1 MKYVRHT
8 GGAAWGVGVLVSQTS
23 DQRTYLFAD
32 GVKRS
37 FKEAFCEKFIVPA
50 DAPGD
55 EDAARLVRGAA
66 SGGTATPVGV
76 HLELEDQI
84 RARPD
89 DPGPYLVYA
98 DWLQHK
104 GDPRGDLITLQAKLA
119 GAPDD
124 KELRAAEAALL
135 AEHRAYLL
143 PESLDAMLRL
153 PRRRTDPVGTR
164 CEVRWRF
171 GFLERARIARRAK
184 QREAPELVSDL
195 LRHPSAGFLRCL
207 VIGPLGEPG
216 ASYVAVIDAIAK
228 AKPAR
233 LAELVIGDAASEAE
247 LAFSTAGSLS
257 ALLSNLPGLERLD
270 VRAGSLRFERTPKHA
285 RLRELALTAGELS
298 ETTLAHLFAAEL
310 PALETL
316 ELAVRGLAIAP
327 HLLAKLQLAD
337 RAQLPK
343 LRRLALRGVANGRA
357 VEQALASSAFAQVEL
372 VLGDAPAANLAE
384 RRVIERAPDA
394 QSVVAAQQLA
404 RADRWL
410 ALARDGERLWGEYEG
425 SDHYYVYAR
434 TDTDETGCSCASPK
448 DPCKHVLALLLIAAR
463 GHAFA
468 ERAAPAGLVRRFYE
482 RPRYGPTWE

>member
-8 GGAAWGVGVLVSQTS
+8 GGAAWGVGVLVSQTA

-55 EDAARLVRGAA
+55 EAA
-66 SGGTATPVGV
+66 SDGVATPVGV
-76 HLELEDQI
+76 DLELEDQI

-98 DWLQHK
+98 DWLQHQ
-104 GDPRGDLITLQAKLA
+104 GDPRGDLIALQAKLA

-124 KELRAAEAALL
+124 KDLRAAEAALL

-171 GFLERARIARRAK
+171 GFLERVRIARRAK
-184 QREAPELVSDL
+184 QREAPELISDL
-195 LRHPSAGFLRCL
+195 LRHPSAVFLRSL
-207 VIGPLGEPG
+207 VIGPAGEPV
-216 ASYVAVIDAIAK
+216 ASYITAIDAIVK
-228 AKPAR
+228 AKPVH
-233 LAELVIGDAASEAE
+233 LAELVIGDGATDAD

-257 ALLSNLPGLERLD
+257 ALISNLPGLERLD
-270 VRAGSLRFERTPKHA
+270 VRAGSLRLERAPKHA
-285 RLRELALTAGELS
+285 RLRELALTAGELTEGS
-298 ETTLAHLFAAEL
+298 LAHLFAAEL

-316 ELAVRGLAIAP
+316 ELGVRGLAIAP
-327 HLLAKLQLAD
+327 HLLAKLELAE
-337 RAQLPK
+337 RTQLPT

-357 VEQALASSAFAQVEL
+357 VEEAIARSALAEVEL
-372 VLGDAPAANLAE
+372 ILGDAPAWCAGSTSD
-384 RRVIERAPDA
+384 RATGRP
-394 QSVVAAQQLA
+394 
-404 RADRWL
+404 
-410 ALARDGERLWGEYEG
+410 G
-425 SDHYYVYAR
+425 SA
-434 TDTDETGCSCASPK
+434 
-448 DPCKHVLALLLIAAR
+448 
-463 GHAFA
+463 
-468 ERAAPAGLVRRFYE
+468 
-482 RPRYGPTWE
+482 